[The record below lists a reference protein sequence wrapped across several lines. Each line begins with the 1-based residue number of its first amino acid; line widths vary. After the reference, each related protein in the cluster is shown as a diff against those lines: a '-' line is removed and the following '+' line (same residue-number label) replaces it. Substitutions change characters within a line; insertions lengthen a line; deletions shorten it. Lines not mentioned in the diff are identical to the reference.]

1 MPSVLRR
8 SRRGAIPDGLTEA
21 RRPAGSVLRNHPRR
35 RLWPQV
41 QRRPAPEHP
50 PGRLVSLSP
59 LRVGGCRLTLAD
71 LTVIL
76 GATGALG
83 TAVVDAFAKRGDSII
98 AVARSRSGVSDLAT
112 KYPGIVTGD
121 TADLASRQDVD
132 DLWER
137 IARVGMPRWVVN
149 TTGGY
154 RGGKVVGTTPDDFT
168 SMMDLNLG
176 TAWWSCR
183 AAARRMASSP
193 SPLAGEGR
201 GGGGIINVSSRSGLV
216 GESGAAV
223 YAIAKA
229 GVIQLTEVLA
239 AELKSSGVRVNV
251 VVPAIIDTPE
261 NRKSLPEK
269 AMQKAVAPAE
279 TAAVLLYLFCD
290 AAAAITGAA
299 VPVYGKF

>member
-1 MPSVLRR
+1 M
-8 SRRGAIPDGLTEA
+8 
-21 RRPAGSVLRNHPRR
+21 
-35 RLWPQV
+35 
-41 QRRPAPEHP
+41 
-50 PGRLVSLSP
+50 
-59 LRVGGCRLTLAD
+59 AD

-137 IARVGMPRWVVN
+137 IDRVGMPRWVVN

-154 RGGKVVGTTPDDFT
+154 RGGKVVDTTPDDFT

-201 GGGGIINVSSRSGLV
+201 GGGCIINVSSRSGLV
-216 GESGAAV
+216 AESGAAV

-229 GVIQLTEVLA
+229 GVIKLTEVLA

-279 TAAVLLYLFCD
+279 IAAVILYLCSD